1 MRVPFSL
8 LATATFAASVTS
20 VANAEVI
27 SAAAAGLEVRESA
40 HVAVPP
46 ARAFDEFAGH
56 VGQWW
61 SNAHTWSGSAK
72 NLSIHA
78 SAGGCFC
85 ERLPH
90 AGSVEHLRV
99 VFVRPGSELS
109 MSGGLGPLQSMGFFG
124 VMHVAFTAQGNG
136 TDVTLTYRV
145 HGYDA
150 KGAEHLAPM
159 VDGMLS
165 ETLKRYQR
173 FADTGDPEIKR

>member
-1 MRVPFSL
+1 MIAPSL
-8 LATATFAASVTS
+8 TSIAAADVVSV
-20 VANAEVI
+20 
-27 SAAAAGLEVRESA
+27 AAAGFEVRETA

-46 ARAFDEFAGH
+46 ARAFDQFAAQ
-56 VGQWW
+56 VSRWW
-61 SNAHTWSGSAK
+61 SSEHTWSGSSK
-72 NLSIHA
+72 NLSIRM

-85 ERLPH
+85 ERLPNG
-90 AGSVEHLRV
+90 GSVEHLRV

-124 VMHVAFTAQGNG
+124 VMRVAFAAQRDG

-145 HGYDA
+145 HGYDP

-165 ETLKRYQR
+165 ETLKRFQR
-173 FADTGDPEIKR
+173 FADTGDPQIKR